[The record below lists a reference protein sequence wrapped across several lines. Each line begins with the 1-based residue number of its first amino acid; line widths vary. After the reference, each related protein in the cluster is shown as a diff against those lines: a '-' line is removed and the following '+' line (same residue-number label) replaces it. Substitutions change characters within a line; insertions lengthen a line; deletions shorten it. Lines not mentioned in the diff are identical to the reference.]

1 MDYARPIYGRV
12 GFFADGRGEVC
23 LGRTCQTLVSEV
35 SQKKEEHPCTA
46 RFCYCRRRWA
56 RAATSFPRAAGGWV
70 PAMVRVVMAR
80 RLLHPPVVV
89 TRPLPACWTACVP
102 NGQPGSR
109 IVAPRPPLLRR
120 NQHQRHRRQ
129 LPPPLLPP
137 AAIPVPNG
145 SACWTAFVLV
155 WLLASTKTA
164 ASPARAVA
172 PPRAITNR
180 LPVPP
185 RRRKCPNPRRK
196 SPHRRPAIPTRR
208 PLPSRCR
215 LQSIPLMAVPPTKAS
230 TDTSVNLFL
239 SRPPCFAWVLVGQF
253 SSELPGPR
261 VFSFLLAGG
270 NGLAEISPSSPL
282 LPAAPPSYGDSGL
295 APR

>member
-1 MDYARPIYGRV
+1 MA
-12 GFFADGRGEVC
+12 
-23 LGRTCQTLVSEV
+23 
-35 SQKKEEHPCTA
+35 
-46 RFCYCRRRWA
+46 
-56 RAATSFPRAAGGWV
+56 
-70 PAMVRVVMAR
+70 RVVMAR
-80 RLLHPPVVV
+80 RLLHLRVVV

-120 NQHQRHRRQ
+120 NRPPRHQRR
-129 LPPPLLPP
+129 PPLLPP

-145 SACWTAFVLV
+145 LACWTAFVLV

-196 SPHRRPAIPTRR
+196 SPHHRPATPIRR

-215 LQSIPLMAVPPTKAS
+215 LQLVLPIVAPLIDQCPA
-230 TDTSVNLFL
+230 LIF
-239 SRPPCFAWVLVGQF
+239 SRPPAPFPTGASRSVLFRPVRPGSFFLSSDSVAQCRWDF
-253 SSELPGPR
+253 SDK
-261 VFSFLLAGG
+261 
-270 NGLAEISPSSPL
+270 SPSPCRRSAL
-282 LPAAPPSYGDSGL
+282 W
-295 APR
+295 